1 MSMFVKKSWS
11 QRAGYAIMGKMLD
24 YSKWRDACADVRL
37 ARRNVKTARE
47 KITVCRQRLD
57 YDAERPNACFVK
69 YNTVAFP
76 WISKS
81 HPAEDTEFISVC
93 SHIGKDGF
101 CNTDGSDRCQML
113 QNRIDYEWAAKDLE
127 SVLAT
132 RRERFRAIFG
142 LQK

>member
-11 QRAGYAIMGKMLD
+11 QRAGYAIMGRMLD
-24 YSKWRDACADVRL
+24 YLSWRYACADVRL
-37 ARRNVKTARE
+37 ARRNVKMARE

-57 YDAERPNACFVK
+57 YDAERPNACLVK

-76 WISKS
+76 WVSKS

-93 SHIGKDGF
+93 SHIGNDGL
-101 CNTDGSDRCQML
+101 CNTDESDRCQML
-113 QNRIDYEWAAKDLE
+113 QNRIDYELAVEDLE
-127 SVLAT
+127 SVLAI
-132 RRERFRAIFG
+132 RRERFRGMFG

>member
-37 ARRNVKTARE
+37 ARRNVKIARE

-69 YNTVAFP
+69 YSTVAFP
-76 WISKS
+76 WVSKS

-101 CNTDGSDRCQML
+101 CNTDGSDICQML
-113 QNRIDYEWAAKDLE
+113 QKRIDYEWAVEDLE

-132 RRERFRAIFG
+132 RRERFREMLG

>member
-24 YSKWRDACADVRL
+24 YSRWRDACADVRL
-37 ARRNVKTARE
+37 ARRNVKMARE

-81 HPAEDTEFISVC
+81 HPAEDTEFVSVC
-93 SHIGKDGF
+93 SHIGNDGL

-113 QNRIDYEWAAKDLE
+113 QNRIDYECAAKDLE
-127 SVLAT
+127 SVLAA
-132 RRERFRAIFG
+132 RRERFREMLG